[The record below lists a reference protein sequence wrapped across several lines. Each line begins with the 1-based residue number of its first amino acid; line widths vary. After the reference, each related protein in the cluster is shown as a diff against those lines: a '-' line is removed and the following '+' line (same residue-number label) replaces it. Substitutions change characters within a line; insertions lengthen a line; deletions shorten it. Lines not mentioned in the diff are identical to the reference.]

1 MSKNNNKSNT
11 SENYLFHPENIDK
24 MKGINQLPLVLTNKD
39 LKEQL
44 QISDSTLNRLIK
56 LEDFPSCWFG
66 IRGHYLRD
74 DILEW
79 VKKERKNIFVISFVY
94 YDYPRIYFLSVCCII
109 IS

>member
-1 MSKNNNKSNT
+1 MSNDGDKKTFSVLENCLFCQEKRDDYT
-11 SENYLFHPENIDK
+11 SKLLSL
-24 MKGINQLPLVLTNKD
+24 NQLPLVLTNKD

-56 LEDFPSCWFG
+56 LGDFPNCWFG

-79 VKKERKNIFVISFVY
+79 VKKGKEDDFRDQLRLLRS
-94 YDYPRIYFLSVCCII
+94 L
-109 IS
+109 

>member
-1 MSKNNNKSNT
+1 
-11 SENYLFHPENIDK
+11 
-24 MKGINQLPLVLTNKD
+24 MKRINQLPLVLTNKD
-39 LKEQL
+39 LKEQF

-56 LEDFPSCWFG
+56 LGDFPSCWFG

-79 VKKERKNIFVISFVY
+79 VKKGNEE
-94 YDYPRIYFLSVCCII
+94 YFLRSVSFITIIVEFIFSSACCII